1 MIRLPNADWLTKI
14 SEAPAKNS
22 LYSKRLLLVTCMST
36 FNHLLHFARFCA
48 GSSPSQ
54 QKHTTKKFTDFSL
67 FKTLP
72 KPNSLWPK
80 KHKGCREPIKLQ
92 TNS

>member
-1 MIRLPNADWLTKI
+1 MVKKPGKQVHGLFMNYIITM
-14 SEAPAKNS
+14 
-22 LYSKRLLLVTCMST
+22 LLLVSCMSR

-48 GSSPSQ
+48 GSSPKNSQ
-54 QKHTTKKFTDFSL
+54 QKHTTQKFANFSL